1 MMIVTTVTTS
11 SQALKLRY
19 FENKTHRPT
28 VTCIA
33 ENKKMKIKA
42 TTKMMMT
49 TMAML
54 VMIKTN
60 ESKGG
65 PTMTMGMTMM
75 PMMVTMTRMTMM
87 KWN

>member
-1 MMIVTTVTTS
+1 MIVTTVTTS

-33 ENKKMKIKA
+33 ENKKIKIKA
-42 TTKMMMT
+42 TTK
-49 TMAML
+49 
-54 VMIKTN
+54 MIKTN

-65 PTMTMGMTMM
+65 PTMTMGMTRM